1 MAKKKKEK
9 KKSESD
15 DFQNLLF
22 SLKTKNG
29 SARIAVFET
38 GFKGNTYL
46 QIVEQY
52 LKDDGEWGFTKK
64 NISMSLS
71 SKDEKA
77 STAEKFIKKFRKEF
91 KPSKKGK

>member
-1 MAKKKKEK
+1 VAKKKKSNK
-9 KKSESD
+9 KKDD

-38 GFKGNTYL
+38 GFKGSTYL

-52 LKDDGEWGFTKK
+52 LKGDGEWGFTKK
-64 NISMSLS
+64 NISMPLS

-77 STAEKFIKKFRKEF
+77 SVAERFIKKFRKEF